1 MSQTIES
8 KVKQTILQDATEII
22 IGGKAY
28 QVAPPSVATLI
39 CVSEEVSKLPHIRLE
54 AEKVVDEVLSVAKDC
69 RPLGNII
76 AILILGAKGL
86 TETCKAVETVEKR
99 RFWGLI
105 RSVEQVEV
113 ETVIDHKATLA
124 RTILEDLSP
133 SQLKSLTGQLL
144 SKMEIGHFF
153 GLTTSLIEANLLRP
167 TREVGTTAS
176 GQ

>member
-1 MSQTIES
+1 MSETIES
-8 KVKQTILQDATEII
+8 KVKQTILQDTTDIV

-28 QVAPPSVATLI
+28 KVAPPSVATLI
-39 CVSEEVSKLPHIRLE
+39 CVSEEVSLLPHIQLE
-54 AEKVVDEVLSVAKDC
+54 PKKVVDEVLSVAKDC
-69 RPLGNII
+69 RSLGNIV

-86 TETCKAVETVEKR
+86 TESHREVKTVEKR

-105 RSVEQVEV
+105 KGQEQVEV
-113 ETVIDHKATLA
+113 ETVIDHKAALA
-124 RTILEDLSP
+124 RTILEELSP
-133 SQLKSLTGQLL
+133 QQMKDLVAQLL

-167 TREVGTTAS
+167 TREVVTTAS